1 MDRKSVLE
9 LEMKSV
15 PANFT
20 ARTGLLV
27 VVAVFGICS
36 FFLLCNYLLL
46 NQRIGAMEEKLETLP
61 QRSERLNPNV
71 SSSDD
76 EKEAKQVLHARE
88 KRSVSLLDLEK
99 RLRYLEKRY
108 LVLHSSNFF
117 SGVGQVTVLR
127 LFPYHTVY

>member
-1 MDRKSVLE
+1 
-9 LEMKSV
+9 
-15 PANFT
+15 
-20 ARTGLLV
+20 
-27 VVAVFGICS
+27 
-36 FFLLCNYLLL
+36 
-46 NQRIGAMEEKLETLP
+46 MEEKLETLP